1 MRRGD
6 FELLLV
12 ESDENG
18 NMLGIRRNDFLIFES
33 HVRTLTQA
41 IDEYKYG
48 FGIYMSARPDR
59 ERIAWPRLQANK
71 TDPKELRKTYIRYA
85 GPEG

>member
-48 FGIYMSARPDR
+48 LVFTCHQGQTES
-59 ERIAWPRLQANK
+59 Q
-71 TDPKELRKTYIRYA
+71 
-85 GPEG
+85 